1 MTTQDNNHTDKNSP
15 SKSSDNPTGF
25 TTKLHL
31 DKHISR
37 RFNQELE
44 QVRTLVMNMGELV
57 EKQVN
62 DGLSAVLNADEKLA
76 KEVIKRDKKVNTME
90 LEIDE
95 YCTQI
100 LARRQPAAS
109 DLRLLVSVIKS
120 ITDLERMGDEAVK
133 FGKNAIKLAKYR
145 VVKDKAEGND
155 ANNNLEETDAARPL
169 VELKHLGKHVSDT
182 LNKALTAYAQMDVEA
197 ALEIIR
203 NDNVVDEEFDNISR
217 LLVTKMMENPREIKN
232 ALRVTWCAR
241 ALERIGDHTTN
252 LCEYIVYLVEG
263 KDVRHATIEQ
273 IKTKMET

>member
-1 MTTQDNNHTDKNSP
+1 MTIQDNNTPQS
-15 SKSSDNPTGF
+15 GF

-37 RFNQELE
+37 RFNEELE
-44 QVRTLVMNMGELV
+44 QVRTLVMKMGLLV
-57 EKQVN
+57 EQQVN

-76 KEVIKRDKKVNTME
+76 KTVIKRDKDVNTME

-120 ITDLERMGDEAVK
+120 ITDLERMGDESVK
-133 FGKNAIKLAKYR
+133 FGRNAIKLAKNR
-145 VVKDKAEGND
+145 GAS
-155 ANNNLEETDAARPL
+155 NNISDEDARPL
-169 VELKHLGKHVSDT
+169 VELKHLGNHVSET
-182 LNKALTAYAQMDVEA
+182 LNKALTAYAQMDVES
-197 ALEIIR
+197 ALEIIG
-203 NDNVVDEEFDNISR
+203 NDNIVDEEFENISR

-263 KDVRHATIEQ
+263 KDVRHSTIEQ
-273 IKTKMET
+273 IKSRMNT

>member
-1 MTTQDNNHTDKNSP
+1 MTTSDNTNSP
-15 SKSSDNPTGF
+15 SGF
-25 TTKLHL
+25 TSKLHL

-37 RFNQELE
+37 RFNAELE
-44 QVRTLVMNMGELV
+44 QVRTLVMDMGALV
-57 EKQVN
+57 EQQVN
-62 DGLSAVLNADEKLA
+62 DGLSAVLNADAELA
-76 KEVIKRDKKVNTME
+76 AKVIERDQKVNTME

-109 DLRLLVSVIKS
+109 DLRLIVSVIKS

-133 FGKNAIKLAKYR
+133 FGKNAIKLAR
-145 VVKDKAEGND
+145 GNFAE
-155 ANNNLEETDAARPL
+155 EEGARPL
-169 VELKHLGKHVSDT
+169 VELKHLGKHISET
-182 LNKALTAYAQMDVEA
+182 LSNTLTAYAQMDVDA
-197 ALEIIR
+197 ALEIIKD
-203 NDNVVDEEFDNISR
+203 DNVIDEEFDNISR

-263 KDVRHATIEQ
+263 KDVRHSSIEQ
-273 IKTKMET
+273 IRETMKN

>member
-1 MTTQDNNHTDKNSP
+1 MTNQNNTN
-15 SKSSDNPTGF
+15 NPTGF

-37 RFNQELE
+37 RFNEELE
-44 QVRTLVMNMGELV
+44 QVRTLVMNMGILV
-57 EKQVN
+57 EQQVN
-62 DGLSAVLNADEKLA
+62 DGLSAVLSADAELA
-76 KEVIKRDKKVNTME
+76 TKVIERDQEVNTME

-109 DLRLLVSVIKS
+109 DLRLIVSVIKS

-133 FGKNAIKLAKYR
+133 FGKNAIKLAR
-145 VVKDKAEGND
+145 GNFAE
-155 ANNNLEETDAARPL
+155 EEGSRPL
-169 VELKHLGKHVSDT
+169 VELRHLGKHVSET
-182 LNKALTAYAQMDVEA
+182 LHKALIAYAQMDVDT
-197 ALEIIR
+197 ALEIIK
-203 NDNVVDEEFDNISR
+203 NDNIVDEEFDNISR

-273 IKTKMET
+273 IKATMKE

>member
-1 MTTQDNNHTDKNSP
+1 MTTQDNSNNP
-15 SKSSDNPTGF
+15 SGF

-37 RFNQELE
+37 RFNEELE

-57 EKQVN
+57 EQQVN

-76 KEVIKRDKKVNTME
+76 AKVIERDQEVNTME

-100 LARRQPAAS
+100 LARRQPAAC

-133 FGKNAIKLAKYR
+133 FGKNAIKLAR
-145 VVKDKAEGND
+145 GNFAE
-155 ANNNLEETDAARPL
+155 EEGARPL

-182 LNKALTAYAQMDVEA
+182 LNKALNAYAHMDVET

-203 NDNVVDEEFDNISR
+203 NDNIVDEEFDSISR

-273 IKTKMET
+273 IKATMKS

>member
-1 MTTQDNNHTDKNSP
+1 MNKQESSNSV
-15 SKSSDNPTGF
+15 SGF
-25 TTKLHL
+25 TKNLHL

-37 RFNQELE
+37 RFNEELE
-44 QVRTLVMNMGELV
+44 QVRNLVICMGDLV
-57 EKQVN
+57 EQQVN
-62 DGLSAVLNADEKLA
+62 DGLIAVLNADEKLA
-76 KEVIKRDKKVNTME
+76 NKVIERDLKVNNME

-109 DLRLLVSVIKS
+109 DLRLIVSIIKS

-133 FGKNAIKLAKYR
+133 FGKNAIKLAKGNF
-145 VVKDKAEGND
+145 AE
-155 ANNNLEETDAARPL
+155 EEGARPL
-169 VELKHLGKHVSDT
+169 VELKHLGKHVSQT
-182 LNKALTAYAQMDVEA
+182 LNKALTAYAQMDVTT
-197 ALEIIR
+197 ALEIIKDDR
-203 NDNVVDEEFDNISR
+203 IIDDEFDNISR

-263 KDVRHATIEQ
+263 KDVRHKNIT
-273 IKTKMET
+273 

>member
-1 MTTQDNNHTDKNSP
+1 MTTSKHTTPP
-15 SKSSDNPTGF
+15 SGF
-25 TTKLHL
+25 TTRLHL

-37 RFNQELE
+37 RFNAELE
-44 QVRTLVMNMGELV
+44 QVRSLVMDMGALV
-57 EKQVN
+57 EQQVN
-62 DGLSAVLNADEKLA
+62 DGLSALLNADLDLA
-76 KEVIKRDKKVNTME
+76 EQVIIRDATVNAME

-109 DLRLLVSVIKS
+109 DLRLIVSIIKS

-133 FGKNAIKLAKYR
+133 FGKNAIKLAKGNF
-145 VVKDKAEGND
+145 AE
-155 ANNNLEETDAARPL
+155 EEGARPL
-169 VELKHLGKHVSDT
+169 VELKHLGKHVSKT
-182 LNKALTAYAQMDVEA
+182 LHDALMAYEQMDVDMA
-197 ALEIIR
+197 IEIIK
-203 NDNVVDEEFDNISR
+203 NDNIIDEEFDNISR

-252 LCEYIVYLVEG
+252 LCEYIIYLVEG

-273 IKTKMET
+273 IKAKIKS

>member
-1 MTTQDNNHTDKNSP
+1 MTTKDFNESL
-15 SKSSDNPTGF
+15 SGF
-25 TTKLHL
+25 TSKLHL

-37 RFNQELE
+37 RFNEELE
-44 QVRTLVMNMGELV
+44 QVRTLVMEMGSLV
-57 EKQVN
+57 EQQVN
-62 DGLSAVLNADEKLA
+62 DGLNAVLDADESLA
-76 KEVIKRDKKVNTME
+76 IKVIDRDQKVNAME
-90 LEIDE
+90 LEIDQ

-133 FGKNAIKLAKYR
+133 FGKNAIKLAKGNFIEE
-145 VVKDKAEGND
+145 EG
-155 ANNNLEETDAARPL
+155 ARPL
-169 VELKHLGKHVSDT
+169 VELRHLGKHVIET
-182 LNKALTAYAQMDVEA
+182 LRTALRAYAQMDVET
-197 ALEIIR
+197 ALTIIR
-203 NDNVVDEEFDNISR
+203 NDSVIDEEFDNISR

-263 KDVRHATIEQ
+263 KDVRHSTLEQ
-273 IKTKMET
+273 MAAKMESE

>member
-1 MTTQDNNHTDKNSP
+1 MTTFDNTN
-15 SKSSDNPTGF
+15 NPTGF

-37 RFNQELE
+37 RFNEELE
-44 QVRTLVMNMGELV
+44 QVRTLVMNMGALV
-57 EKQVN
+57 EQQVN
-62 DGLSAVLNADEKLA
+62 DGLSALLNADAELA
-76 KEVIKRDKKVNTME
+76 TKVIERDQEVNAME

-109 DLRLLVSVIKS
+109 DLRLIVSVIKS
-120 ITDLERMGDEAVK
+120 ITDIERIGDEAVK
-133 FGKNAIKLAKYR
+133 FGKNAIKLAKGNF
-145 VVKDKAEGND
+145 AEEDG
-155 ANNNLEETDAARPL
+155 ARPL
-169 VELKHLGKHVSDT
+169 VELRHLGNHVSRT
-182 LNKALTAYAQMDVEA
+182 LNSALNAYAQMDVKV
-197 ALEIIR
+197 ALKIIK
-203 NDNVVDEEFDNISR
+203 NDNIIDEEFDNISR

-263 KDVRHATIEQ
+263 KDVRHGNMKQ
-273 IKTKMET
+273 TKVNKSK

>member
-1 MTTQDNNHTDKNSP
+1 MENEMTTEDNTNNS
-15 SKSSDNPTGF
+15 SGF

-37 RFNQELE
+37 RFNEELE
-44 QVRTLVMNMGELV
+44 QVRTLVMNMGALV
-57 EKQVN
+57 EQQVN

-76 KEVIKRDKKVNTME
+76 AKVIERDQKVNMME

-120 ITDLERMGDEAVK
+120 ITDLERMGDESVK
-133 FGKNAIKLAKYR
+133 FGKNAIKLAR
-145 VVKDKAEGND
+145 GNFAE
-155 ANNNLEETDAARPL
+155 EEGARPL
-169 VELKHLGKHVSDT
+169 VELKHLGRHVSDT
-182 LNKALTAYAQMDVEA
+182 LNKALAAYANLDVEA

-203 NDNVVDEEFDNISR
+203 NDNIVDEEFDNISR

-263 KDVRHATIEQ
+263 KDVRHSTIEQ
-273 IKTKMET
+273 IKATMKT

>member
-1 MTTQDNNHTDKNSP
+1 MTTHDNNQSNSTSKNQSTE
-15 SKSSDNPTGF
+15 NPTGF

-44 QVRTLVMNMGELV
+44 QVRTLVINMGLLV
-57 EKQVN
+57 EEQVN

-76 KEVIKRDKKVNTME
+76 KKVIKRDKEVNTME

-133 FGKNAIKLAKYR
+133 FGKNAIKLAKYS
-145 VVKDKAEGND
+145 VVKDGIIENDITETEG
-155 ANNNLEETDAARPL
+155 ARPL
-169 VELKHLGKHVSDT
+169 VELKHLGKHVSET
-182 LNKALTAYAQMDVEA
+182 LNKALKAYAQMDVEA

-203 NDNVVDEEFDNISR
+203 NDNIVDEEFDNISR

-273 IKTKMET
+273 IKAKMET

>member
-1 MTTQDNNHTDKNSP
+1 MTT
-15 SKSSDNPTGF
+15 SDNTNNLSGF
-25 TTKLHL
+25 TSKLHL

-37 RFNQELE
+37 RFNEELE
-44 QVRTLVMNMGELV
+44 QVRTLVMKMGALV
-57 EKQVN
+57 ELQVN
-62 DGLSAVLNADEKLA
+62 DGLNAVLNADAELA
-76 KEVIKRDKKVNTME
+76 TIVIERDQEVNTME

-109 DLRLLVSVIKS
+109 DLRLIVSVIKS

-133 FGKNAIKLAKYR
+133 FGKNAIKLAR
-145 VVKDKAEGND
+145 GNFAE
-155 ANNNLEETDAARPL
+155 EEGARPL
-169 VELKHLGKHVSDT
+169 VELKHLGKHISET
-182 LNKALTAYAQMDVEA
+182 LHIALTAYAQMDVDV
-197 ALEIIR
+197 ALEIIK
-203 NDNVVDEEFDNISR
+203 NDHVIDEEFDNISR

-263 KDVRHATIEQ
+263 KDVRHGNMNQ
-273 IKTKMET
+273 INANKHQ

>member
-1 MTTQDNNHTDKNSP
+1 MENKMTTSDNTNSP
-15 SKSSDNPTGF
+15 SGF
-25 TTKLHL
+25 TSKLHL

-37 RFNQELE
+37 RFNAELE
-44 QVRTLVMNMGELV
+44 QVRTLVMNMGALV
-57 EKQVN
+57 EQQVN
-62 DGLSAVLNADEKLA
+62 DGLSAVLNADSELA
-76 KEVIKRDKKVNTME
+76 DLVIERDREVNTME

-109 DLRLLVSVIKS
+109 DLRLIVSVIKS

-133 FGKNAIKLAKYR
+133 FGKNAIKLAKGNF
-145 VVKDKAEGND
+145 AE
-155 ANNNLEETDAARPL
+155 EEGARPL
-169 VELKHLGKHVSDT
+169 VELKHLGKHISET
-182 LNKALTAYAQMDVEA
+182 LHKALTAYAQMDVDA
-197 ALEIIR
+197 AYNIIK
-203 NDNVVDEEFDNISR
+203 NDNIIDEEFDNISR

-273 IKTKMET
+273 IKATMKT

>member
-1 MTTQDNNHTDKNSP
+1 MTTQDNSNNP
-15 SKSSDNPTGF
+15 SGF

-37 RFNQELE
+37 RFNEELE
-44 QVRTLVMNMGELV
+44 QVRTLVMNMGALV
-57 EKQVN
+57 EQQVN

-76 KEVIKRDKKVNTME
+76 AKVIERDQKVNTME

-133 FGKNAIKLAKYR
+133 FGKNAIKLAKGNF
-145 VVKDKAEGND
+145 AE
-155 ANNNLEETDAARPL
+155 EEGARPL
-169 VELKHLGKHVSDT
+169 GELKHLGKHVSET
-182 LNKALTAYAQMDVEA
+182 LRNALTAYAHMDVDA

-203 NDNVVDEEFDNISR
+203 NDNIVDEEFDNISR

-263 KDVRHATIEQ
+263 KDVRHSTIEQ
-273 IKTKMET
+273 IKVTMKD

>member
-1 MTTQDNNHTDKNSP
+1 MTTSDNTNSP
-15 SKSSDNPTGF
+15 SGF
-25 TTKLHL
+25 TSKLHL

-37 RFNQELE
+37 RFNAELE
-44 QVRTLVMNMGELV
+44 QVRTLVMNMGALV
-57 EKQVN
+57 EQQVN
-62 DGLSAVLNADEKLA
+62 DGLSAVLNADADLA
-76 KEVIKRDKKVNTME
+76 ANVIERDQKVNTME

-109 DLRLLVSVIKS
+109 DLRLIVSVIKS

-133 FGKNAIKLAKYR
+133 FGRNAIKLAKDR
-145 VVKDKAEGND
+145 VIKDSIAE
-155 ANNNLEETDAARPL
+155 EEEGARPL
-169 VELKHLGKHVSDT
+169 VELRHLGKHVSET
-182 LNKALTAYAQMDVEA
+182 LHKALTAYAQMDVEA
-197 ALEIIR
+197 ALEIIK
-203 NDNVVDEEFDNISR
+203 NDHVVDEEFDNISR

-273 IKTKMET
+273 IKATMKT

>member
-1 MTTQDNNHTDKNSP
+1 MTTEDNTKNP
-15 SKSSDNPTGF
+15 SGF

-37 RFNQELE
+37 RFNEELE
-44 QVRTLVMNMGELV
+44 QVRTLVMEMGSLV
-57 EKQVN
+57 EQQVN

-76 KEVIKRDKKVNTME
+76 ARVIERDQKVNTME

-120 ITDLERMGDEAVK
+120 ITDLERMGDESVK
-133 FGKNAIKLAKYR
+133 FGKNAIKLAR
-145 VVKDKAEGND
+145 GNFAE
-155 ANNNLEETDAARPL
+155 EEGARPL
-169 VELKHLGKHVSDT
+169 VELKHLGKHVSET
-182 LNKALTAYAQMDVEA
+182 LNKALTAYAHMDVEA

-203 NDNVVDEEFDNISR
+203 NDSIVDEEFDNISR

-263 KDVRHATIEQ
+263 KDVRHSTIEELKATM
-273 IKTKMET
+273 KT

>member
-1 MTTQDNNHTDKNSP
+1 MTIQDNTNK
-15 SKSSDNPTGF
+15 PTGF

-37 RFNQELE
+37 RFNEELE
-44 QVRTLVMNMGELV
+44 QVRTLVINMGMLV
-57 EKQVN
+57 EQQVN

-76 KEVIKRDKKVNTME
+76 AKVIERDQKVNTME

-133 FGKNAIKLAKYR
+133 FGKNAIKLAKGNF
-145 VVKDKAEGND
+145 AE
-155 ANNNLEETDAARPL
+155 EEGARPL

-182 LNKALTAYAQMDVEA
+182 LRTALTAYAQMDVET

-203 NDNVVDEEFDNISR
+203 NDNIVDEEFDNISR
-217 LLVTKMMENPREIKN
+217 LLVTKMMESPREIKN

-273 IKTKMET
+273 IKATMKN

>member
-1 MTTQDNNHTDKNSP
+1 MTT
-15 SKSSDNPTGF
+15 SDNTNSLSGF
-25 TTKLHL
+25 TSKLHL

-37 RFNQELE
+37 RFNEELE
-44 QVRTLVMNMGELV
+44 QVRTLVMKMGALV
-57 EKQVN
+57 ELQVN
-62 DGLSAVLNADEKLA
+62 DGLNAVLNADAELA
-76 KEVIKRDKKVNTME
+76 TIVIERDREVNTME

-109 DLRLLVSVIKS
+109 DLRLIVSVIKS

-133 FGKNAIKLAKYR
+133 FGKNAIKLAR
-145 VVKDKAEGND
+145 GNFAE
-155 ANNNLEETDAARPL
+155 EEGARPL
-169 VELKHLGKHVSDT
+169 VELKHLGKHISET
-182 LNKALTAYAQMDVEA
+182 LHIALTAYAQMDVDI
-197 ALEIIR
+197 ALEIIK
-203 NDNVVDEEFDNISR
+203 NDHVIDDEFDNISR

-263 KDVRHATIEQ
+263 KDVRHGNMNRISFNKQ
-273 IKTKMET
+273 Q

>member
-1 MTTQDNNHTDKNSP
+1 MTTQDNTDKP
-15 SKSSDNPTGF
+15 AGF

-37 RFNQELE
+37 RFNEELE
-44 QVRTLVMNMGELV
+44 QVRTLVMNMGALV
-57 EKQVN
+57 EQQVN
-62 DGLSAVLNADEKLA
+62 DGLSAVLNADSALA
-76 KEVIKRDKKVNTME
+76 TKVIERDQEVNSME

-109 DLRLLVSVIKS
+109 DLRLLVSVLKS

-133 FGKNAIKLAKYR
+133 FGRNAIKLAR
-145 VVKDKAEGND
+145 DNFAE
-155 ANNNLEETDAARPL
+155 EEGSRPL
-169 VELKHLGKHVSDT
+169 VELRHLGKHVSET
-182 LNKALTAYAQMDVEA
+182 LHNALIAYAEMDVAA
-197 ALEIIR
+197 ALEIIK
-203 NDNVVDEEFDNISR
+203 NDQIIDEEFDNISR

-263 KDVRHATIEQ
+263 KDVRHTTIEQ
-273 IKTKMET
+273 LKATMKY

>member
-1 MTTQDNNHTDKNSP
+1 MTTQDNMN
-15 SKSSDNPTGF
+15 NPTGF
-25 TTKLHL
+25 TKKLHL

-37 RFNQELE
+37 RFNEELE
-44 QVRTLVMNMGELV
+44 KVRTLVMDMGALV
-57 EKQVN
+57 EQQVN
-62 DGLSAVLNADEKLA
+62 EGLSAVLNADEKLA
-76 KEVIKRDKKVNTME
+76 IEVIERDKKVNSME

-133 FGKNAIKLAKYR
+133 FGKNAIKLAKGNF
-145 VVKDKAEGND
+145 AEQEG
-155 ANNNLEETDAARPL
+155 ARPL

-203 NDNVVDEEFDNISR
+203 NDSIVDEEFDNISR

-263 KDVRHATIEQ
+263 KDVRHSTIDQ
-273 IKTKMET
+273 IKATMKDK

>member
-1 MTTQDNNHTDKNSP
+1 MTTQDNTH
-15 SKSSDNPTGF
+15 NPTGF

-31 DKHISR
+31 DKHISH
-37 RFNQELE
+37 RFNEELE
-44 QVRTLVMNMGELV
+44 QVRTLVISMGTLV
-57 EKQVN
+57 EQQVN
-62 DGLSAVLNADEKLA
+62 DGLSAVLNADAELA
-76 KEVIKRDKKVNTME
+76 VKVIERDHEVNAME
-90 LEIDE
+90 LKIDE

-120 ITDLERMGDEAVK
+120 ITDLERMGDESVK
-133 FGKNAIKLAKYR
+133 FGKNAIKLAQGNF
-145 VVKDKAEGND
+145 AEG
-155 ANNNLEETDAARPL
+155 EGARPL
-169 VELKHLGKHVSDT
+169 VELKHLGKHVSET

-197 ALEIIR
+197 ALEIIK
-203 NDNVVDEEFDNISR
+203 NDNIVDEEFDNISR

-273 IKTKMET
+273 IKATMKT

>member
-1 MTTQDNNHTDKNSP
+1 MTISDNTISP
-15 SKSSDNPTGF
+15 SGF
-25 TTKLHL
+25 TSKLHL

-37 RFNQELE
+37 RFNEELE
-44 QVRTLVMNMGELV
+44 QVRTLVMNMGDLV
-57 EKQVN
+57 EQQVN
-62 DGLSAVLNADEKLA
+62 DGLSAVLNANAELA
-76 KEVIKRDKKVNTME
+76 KKVIERDQTVNTME

-109 DLRLLVSVIKS
+109 DLRLIVSVIKS

-133 FGKNAIKLAKYR
+133 FGKNAIKLAKGNF
-145 VVKDKAEGND
+145 AE
-155 ANNNLEETDAARPL
+155 EEGARPL

-182 LNKALTAYAQMDVEA
+182 LRKALTAYAQMDVGS

-273 IKTKMET
+273 IKATMKE

>member
-1 MTTQDNNHTDKNSP
+1 MTTSDSSGNANNPN
-15 SKSSDNPTGF
+15 GF

-44 QVRTLVMNMGELV
+44 QVRTLVMNMGILV

-62 DGLSAVLNADEKLA
+62 DGLNAVLNADEKLA
-76 KEVIKRDKKVNTME
+76 KEVIKRDKEVNTME

-95 YCTQI
+95 FCTTI

-133 FGKNAIKLAKYR
+133 FGRNAIKLAKG
-145 VVKDKAEGND
+145 KFSEDD
-155 ANNNLEETDAARPL
+155 SRPL
-169 VELKHLGKHVSDT
+169 VELKHLGNHVSET
-182 LNKALTAYAQMDVEA
+182 LNKALIAYAQMDVEA
-197 ALEIIR
+197 ALDIIR
-203 NDNVVDEEFDNISR
+203 NDNIVDEEFDNISR

-273 IKTKMET
+273 LKAKMQK

>member
-1 MTTQDNNHTDKNSP
+1 MTTSKKTNTP
-15 SKSSDNPTGF
+15 SGF

-37 RFNQELE
+37 RFNEELE
-44 QVRTLVMNMGELV
+44 QIRTLVMNMGSLV

-76 KEVIKRDKKVNTME
+76 AKVIERDQDVNTME

-109 DLRLLVSVIKS
+109 DLRLIVSVIKS

-133 FGKNAIKLAKYR
+133 FGRNAIKLAR
-145 VVKDKAEGND
+145 GSFAE
-155 ANNNLEETDAARPL
+155 EEGARPL
-169 VELKHLGKHVSDT
+169 VELRHLGQHVCET
-182 LNKALTAYAQMDVEA
+182 LRKALIAYAQMDVQA

-203 NDNVVDEEFDNISR
+203 NDNIIDEEFDNISR

-263 KDVRHATIEQ
+263 KDVRHSTLEQ
-273 IKTKMET
+273 LSETMKE

>member
-1 MTTQDNNHTDKNSP
+1 MTTQDNSHTDKSSP
-15 SKSSDNPTGF
+15 SESSDNPTGF

-44 QVRTLVMNMGELV
+44 QVRTLVMDMGVLV

-76 KEVIKRDKKVNTME
+76 KKVIKRDKEVNTME

-145 VVKDKAEGND
+145 AIKANTDKEGSIEGNSD
-155 ANNNLEETDAARPL
+155 EVDTRPL
-169 VELKHLGKHVSDT
+169 VELKHLGKHVSET
-182 LNKALTAYAQMDVEA
+182 LNKALMAYAQMDVEA

-263 KDVRHATIEQ
+263 KDVRHATTEQ
-273 IKTKMET
+273 IKAKMKT

>member
-1 MTTQDNNHTDKNSP
+1 MTTQDNNENTS
-15 SKSSDNPTGF
+15 GF
-25 TTKLHL
+25 TSKLHL

-37 RFNQELE
+37 RFNEELE
-44 QVRTLVMNMGELV
+44 QVRTLVMKMGELV
-57 EKQVN
+57 ELQVN
-62 DGLSAVLNADEKLA
+62 DGLSAVLNADENLA
-76 KEVIKRDKKVNTME
+76 AKVIERDNEVNTME

-120 ITDLERMGDEAVK
+120 ITDLERMGDESVK
-133 FGKNAIKLAKYR
+133 FGKNAIKLAR
-145 VVKDKAEGND
+145 GNFAEEDG
-155 ANNNLEETDAARPL
+155 ARPL
-169 VELKHLGKHVSDT
+169 VELRHLGKHVSET
-182 LNKALTAYAQMDVEA
+182 LHKALNAYAQMDVEA
-197 ALEIIR
+197 ALEIIK
-203 NDNVVDEEFDNISR
+203 NDHIVDEEFDNISR

-263 KDVRHATIEQ
+263 KDVRHSTLEQLKATM
-273 IKTKMET
+273 KD

>member
-1 MTTQDNNHTDKNSP
+1 MTTHDNNQSNSTAKNQSTE
-15 SKSSDNPTGF
+15 NPTGF

-44 QVRTLVMNMGELV
+44 QVRTLVINMGLLV
-57 EKQVN
+57 EEQVN

-76 KEVIKRDKKVNTME
+76 KKVIKRDKEVNTME

-133 FGKNAIKLAKYR
+133 FGKNAIKLAKYS
-145 VVKDKAEGND
+145 VVKDGIVENDITETEG
-155 ANNNLEETDAARPL
+155 ARPL
-169 VELKHLGKHVSDT
+169 VELKHLGKHVSET

-203 NDNVVDEEFDNISR
+203 NDNIVDEEFDNISR

-273 IKTKMET
+273 IKAKMET